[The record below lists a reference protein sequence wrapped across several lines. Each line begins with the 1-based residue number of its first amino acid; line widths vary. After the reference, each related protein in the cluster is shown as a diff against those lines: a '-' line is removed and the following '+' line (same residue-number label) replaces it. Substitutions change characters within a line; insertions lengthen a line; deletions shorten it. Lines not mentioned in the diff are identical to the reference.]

1 MKGAAIMVLQSLDLN
16 LRDVVIFAVLVWLFI
31 RYTWVMSALTL
42 MVSGIALL
50 VILPADLYYSLFPL
64 ALIGFGLGMLIH
76 HYQLRQLTLRR
87 EARTPRTY
95 TKARDEL
102 HP

>member
-1 MKGAAIMVLQSLDLN
+1 MVLQNLDLN
-16 LRDVVIFAVLVWLFI
+16 LRDVVIFALLVWLFI

-42 MVSGIALL
+42 IVGGIALL
-50 VILPADLYYSLFPL
+50 VILPADLYYSLIPL

-95 TKARDEL
+95 TKTGDGF

>member
-1 MKGAAIMVLQSLDLN
+1 MVLQSVDFN
-16 LRDVVIFAVLVWLFI
+16 LRDVVIFALLVWLFI

-42 MVSGIALL
+42 LVAGIALL
-50 VILPADLYYSLFPL
+50 IILPADIYYSLLPL
-64 ALIGFGLGMLIH
+64 ALMGLGLGMLIH
-76 HYQLRQLTLRR
+76 HYQLRQLALRR